1 MEGVGL
7 FHQVKA
13 WQVGIKGPYR
23 PERIISL
30 IFRSAVTPGA
40 VADALRRSI
49 DEEHRTLFSLS
60 GYRGSLPVLGEVTGT
75 TFRLQRRRYWHNDFA
90 PNFYGEIQTEA
101 SGSRI
106 EAHFD
111 VSRWV
116 RTFMRFWLAGVVL
129 LGGPI
134 FVLSVL
140 DYFTGSHHTSGDN
153 RIGLIVPPAL
163 VLWGFLL
170 PRIGRWF
177 GVGDERFL
185 LEFVQQ
191 TLAAQI
197 EEQVFR

>member
-1 MEGVGL
+1 MENFRL
-7 FHQVKA
+7 LHQVKA
-13 WQVGIKGPYR
+13 QQVRIRGLWT

-30 IFRSAVTPGA
+30 VFRSALTPSA

-49 DEEHRTLFSLS
+49 DEERRTLFSLS
-60 GYRGSLPVLGEVTGT
+60 GYRGSLPVLGEVTET
-75 TFRLQRRRYWHNDFA
+75 TFRLQKRRYWRNDFA
-90 PNFYGEIQTEA
+90 PNLYGEIQTEA
-101 SGSRI
+101 GGSRI

-111 VSRWV
+111 VPRWV
-116 RTFMRFWLAGVVL
+116 KTFMRFWLAGVVL

-134 FVLSVL
+134 FVLSAL
-140 DYFTGSHHTSGDN
+140 DYLTGSHHTTGDN
-153 RIGLIVPPAL
+153 RVGLIVAPAM

-185 LEFVQQ
+185 IEFVQQ

-197 EEQVFR
+197 EEQGFC